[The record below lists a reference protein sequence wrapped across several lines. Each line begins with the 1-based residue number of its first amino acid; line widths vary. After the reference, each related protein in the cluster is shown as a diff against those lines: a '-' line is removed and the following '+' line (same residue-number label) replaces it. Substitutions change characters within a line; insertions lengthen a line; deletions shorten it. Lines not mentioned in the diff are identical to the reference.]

1 MKTLLM
7 ACLCVASFASAAQNI
22 GIGKSNPT
30 EALDVQGNVNVD
42 GKIKLNGS
50 GGQPGQTLS
59 VAADGTQYWANAF
72 GYKNRQQLPTSPTWS
87 TPTSWQVPPGVR
99 EVLIEAVGQGGGG
112 AKGGGGGGA
121 AYVIAKVKVA
131 PGSFIGKTQVA
142 PNQSNSPGFPATT
155 ETGTGMA
162 GYSTLITGPG
172 FSIEARGGKGAV
184 QNAAGIGDIGVY
196 SGDSIIYAQVFYG
209 GMGQSMQET
218 YSQRSAT
225 EFVTSRKQGD
235 GGTCAFD
242 PYNISRGGFFSFNSQ
257 TLFNI
262 TLILSP
268 GTTTGF
274 GAGGA
279 GGNSTNGYWGGYG
292 GPFIAYVSY

>member
-7 ACLCVASFASAAQNI
+7 ACLCVASVASSAQNI

-59 VAADGTQYWANAF
+59 VAADGTQYWANTF
-72 GYKNRQQLPTSPTWS
+72 GYKNRKQFPSFLNWSPS
-87 TPTSWQVPPGVR
+87 SWQVPPGVT
-99 EVLIEAVGQGGGG
+99 EVLIEAVGQGGAG

-131 PGSFIGKTQVA
+131 PGTFIIKSHVEPTQF
-142 PNQSNSPGFPATT
+142 NFPGYPATS
-155 ETGTGMA
+155 ETGPGMA
-162 GYSTLITGPG
+162 GVSTLITGPG
-172 FSIEARGGKGAV
+172 FSIEAKGGSGAL
-184 QNAAGIGDIGVY
+184 QNAAGTGGNGVY

-209 GMGQSMQET
+209 GVGQSMQET

-235 GGTCAFD
+235 GGVCAFD
-242 PYNISRGGFFSFNSQ
+242 PHNISRGGFFSFNTQ

-268 GTTTGF
+268 DKISCF
-274 GAGGA
+274 GCGGA
-279 GGNSTNGYWGGYG
+279 GGNSSNGNWGSFG
-292 GPFIAYVSY
+292 GMIAAYVSY